1 VYSARPPGGARGGGF
16 GGGITGP
23 IPRDLWIL
31 LGVVLGTFSLQ
42 FFSSTV
48 WLPHLFRL
56 TPAVWRS
63 GFLWQLVTYPFIGT
77 GVPGIWFLVSLLS
90 VFLFGKDVYFQLG
103 RRRFWKILVYAA
115 GAGAVV
121 AVVVGILQTAFGGG
135 LRAGLPF
142 PIIQGQNMLLTI
154 LIAAFATLNRE
165 ATIYL
170 FFILPIQAKW
180 FLLLEIL
187 FAFMG
192 FLSTGDF
199 AGFLGICTAVAFTF
213 GYLTGWRTSGW
224 NRELSL
230 RAQQLWF
237 RLRLSWLKRKRGL
250 HVVDGGDNGK
260 TKDPWVH

>member
-1 VYSARPPGGARGGGF
+1 VYSTRPPGGARGGGF
-16 GGGITGP
+16 GGGLTGP
-23 IPRDLWIL
+23 VPRDLWIL

-42 FFSSTV
+42 FFSSTQ
-48 WLPHLFRL
+48 WLPLLFRL

-63 GFLWQLVTYPFIGT
+63 GFLWQLVTYPFVGT
-77 GVPGIWFLVSLLS
+77 GAPGIWFLVSLLI

-103 RRRFWKILVYAA
+103 QRRFWKILIYAA
-115 GAGAVV
+115 GAAGLV
-121 AVVVGILQTAFGGG
+121 AVVIGIVQSVFGGG
-135 LRAGLPF
+135 LPAGFPF
-142 PIIQGQNMLLTI
+142 PIMQGQHMLLTI
-154 LIAAFATLNRE
+154 LIAAFATLNRD

-170 FFILPIQAKW
+170 FFVLPVQAKW

-213 GYLTGWRTSGW
+213 GYLTGWRRTGW
-224 NRELSL
+224 SRELSL

-237 RLRLSWLKRKRGL
+237 RLRLTWLKRKRGL
-250 HVVDGGDNGK
+250 QVVKGGDEDK
-260 TKDPWVH
+260 KQDPWVH